1 MNVERSDDYREGV
14 FWLVAGA
21 AFAAMGLGQF
31 NDWHGIQ
38 AWYLYALGAGLFM
51 AAIIIAPR
59 TKLMHSRQRRMW
71 LPFVIALVVSVTLAV
86 VSDEVSFIAIFPLV
100 LGLLSLGTGLWL
112 MLRPETPAGGSDR

>member
-31 NDWHGIQ
+31 DDWHGIQ
-38 AWYLYALGAGLFM
+38 PWYLYALGAGLFI

-59 TKLMHSRQRRMW
+59 TRLVYDQQRRMW
-71 LPFVIALVVSVTLAV
+71 LPLIIALVVSTILAI
-86 VSDEVSFIAIFPLV
+86 VSDKVRFVAIFPLV
-100 LGLLSLGTGLWL
+100 MGLLAMATGLWL
-112 MLRPETPAGGSDR
+112 MLRPERTAGGSDR